1 MVVGG
6 LGRLAHMKVSGT
18 LHIDVPSV
26 CVRYRSWTKSLRPL
40 SIAISAC
47 RIVVYL
53 WDCNLYCTRSTLG
66 VRPQSPW
73 TRSSQSKNRFGQ
85 SSEKISNLKID
96 LKSIFSFGT
105 YRVCILNL
113 VASSSGSIV
122 ILSSNG
128 FPHHS
133 EYGFTLVVLCP
144 LDRVRCDRSAYLIV
158 KIKRA
163 QNWGGGHSP

>member
-1 MVVGG
+1 MEVGG
-6 LGRLAHMKVSGT
+6 LGRLLHMKVSGT
-18 LHIDVPSV
+18 LHIDIPTV

-40 SIAISAC
+40 SITISAC

-53 WDCNLYCTRSTLG
+53 WDCNLNSTLG
-66 VRPQSPW
+66 VRPPSPW

-85 SSEKISNLKID
+85 SLEKIRNLKID

-105 YRVCILNL
+105 LRVCILNL

-122 ILSSNG
+122 IMSSHC
-128 FPHHS
+128 FPLHS

-144 LDRVRCDRSAYLIV
+144 LDRFRCDWNAYLIV